1 MGGVIIGTA
10 AYMSPE
16 QARGKP
22 VDKRGDI
29 WAFGVV
35 LYEMLTGNHLFEG
48 ETVSDILIEV
58 ATRTPDLNR
67 VPVKF
72 RRLLQRCLDKD
83 PKRRLRDIGEAWFLL
98 DDEPKAAG
106 ETVRPSRSGKI
117 AMVVALCSTIA
128 LGALAFVHFREARPG
143 LPDRVQFEVSAP
155 DKITSGPYLKLSP
168 DGRKLAFVG
177 ISNNR
182 GTLWVHDTTTGESRA
197 LTPAESIDTAYAS
210 LTWSPDSRFI
220 AFAQSGKL
228 KKIEISGGSPQT
240 ICDLPGGSGFNG
252 GSWNQE
258 GDIIFGI
265 GSLLYRVSAAG
276 GTPAALRSGAF
287 AAFLGDGRHF
297 VYYRGAVARAED
309 GGIYLSSL
317 DAKPGEAEKRLVTT
331 SWSAAYVPSAD
342 PHMGYLL
349 FLREGSLMAQPFD
362 NGRFELTG
370 APVRIAEQ
378 VGTSG
383 GGWGAFS
390 ASSNGA
396 LAYWRGTT
404 TVLRDRLT
412 WRDRSGNVLG
422 TVAGDPALITGFVL
436 SPDDTRVA
444 SIRQTRAND
453 TANNIW
459 LIDLIRG
466 GAGTRFTFAYTNGTV
481 WSPDG
486 TRIAFSSPPNG
497 KLDLYQKPVNSDNEE
512 LLLKSDESKVPE
524 SWSRSGFLLYGVRS
538 EKQKAD
544 IWVLPLNGD
553 KKVFPFLATEFNETA
568 ARFSPDDRWVAYQS
582 DESGRAEVYVRAFTP
597 PSTSGAPVAG
607 VKLLVS
613 TTGGHTPRWP
623 RNGKELFYL
632 SSDGKVM
639 AVDVTLSPTFHVGT
653 PHSLFQAPTVSNNA
667 VLWDVTSDGKRF
679 LFAAPSTEDDA
690 SVPYTVVLNWQ
701 ASLK

>member
-1 MGGVIIGTA
+1 
-10 AYMSPE
+10 
-16 QARGKP
+16 
-22 VDKRGDI
+22 
-29 WAFGVV
+29 
-35 LYEMLTGNHLFEG
+35 
-48 ETVSDILIEV
+48 
-58 ATRTPDLNR
+58 
-67 VPVKF
+67 
-72 RRLLQRCLDKD
+72 
-83 PKRRLRDIGEAWFLL
+83 
-98 DDEPKAAG
+98 
-106 ETVRPSRSGKI
+106 
-117 AMVVALCSTIA
+117 
-128 LGALAFVHFREARPG
+128 
-143 LPDRVQFEVSAP
+143 
-155 DKITSGPYLKLSP
+155 
-168 DGRKLAFVG
+168 
-177 ISNNR
+177 
-182 GTLWVHDTTTGESRA
+182 
-197 LTPAESIDTAYAS
+197 
-210 LTWSPDSRFI
+210 
-220 AFAQSGKL
+220 
-228 KKIEISGGSPQT
+228 
-240 ICDLPGGSGFNG
+240 
-252 GSWNQE
+252 
-258 GDIIFGI
+258 
-265 GSLLYRVSAAG
+265 
-276 GTPAALRSGAF
+276 
-287 AAFLGDGRHF
+287 
-297 VYYRGAVARAED
+297 VARAEN

-317 DAKPGEAEKRLVTT
+317 DARPGEAEKRLVTT

-422 TVAGDPALITGFVL
+422 TVAGDPALITSFVL

-444 SIRQTRAND
+444 SIRQNRGND
-453 TANNIW
+453 TATNIW
-459 LIDLIRG
+459 LLDLVRG
-466 GAGTRFTFAYTNGTV
+466 GAGTRFTFAFTNGTV

-486 TRIAFSSPPNG
+486 TRIAFSSFSNG

-538 EKQKAD
+538 DKQKGD

-582 DESGRAEVYVRAFTP
+582 DESGRAEVYVRPFTP
-597 PSTSGAPVAG
+597 PSTSGAPAAG

-613 TTGGHTPRWP
+613 TTGGRTPRWP

-632 SSDGKVM
+632 SPDGKVM

-653 PHSLFQAPTVSNNA
+653 PHFLFQAPTVRNNA

-679 LFAAPSTEDDA
+679 LFAEPLTEEDA

-701 ASLK
+701 AGLK